1 MREFQHEKLADAL
14 AMMNIAEVARR
25 SGLRKDTIRAWIAGK
40 HWPQAATFKRLTDLL
55 GIDPEWFYEPYEDGV
70 KNQNGSK

>member
-1 MREFQHEKLADAL
+1 MRKFQHEKLADAL

-25 SGLRKDTIRAWIAGK
+25 AGLRENSIRAWISGE
-40 HWPQAATFKRLTDLL
+40 HRPQAATFKRLTDLL

-70 KNQNGSK
+70 KNQNGFK

>member
-25 SGLRKDTIRAWIAGK
+25 SGLREDTIRAWVTGK
-40 HWPQAATFKRLTDLL
+40 HWPQTATFKRLTDLL
-55 GIDPEWFYEPYEDGV
+55 GIDPEWFYEPYEEGAT
-70 KNQNGSK
+70 KGGGQ